1 MSSTLRIDDAIADLL
16 SKQSSSG
23 GFGLWGPYSGTDM
36 WLDSYVT
43 EFLLRA
49 KAEGYEI
56 PELALTRALDN
67 LANQVSYASDFTD
80 GGEDIAYALYD
91 LARAGRAAIGDLRY
105 YLEARLDNFGSPLAK
120 AQLGAALA
128 LYGDRT
134 RAAEAFAAAVEGL
147 KEQGRPLR
155 LARRLR
161 QPAPRHG
168 RDPRA
173 RRRVHA
179 LGHRPRGAD
188 QAARQPARGRQRW
201 TSTQEDAWTLI
212 AAAALAR
219 ETGDGSITVNGEE
232 LTGSVYRRYFQEYFT
247 DENGTVTITN
257 NGNTPTEVRVS
268 VTGIPAVPPPA
279 SAAGLHDLP

>member
-1 MSSTLRIDDAIADLL
+1 M
-16 SKQSSSG
+16 
-23 GFGLWGPYSGTDM
+23 
-36 WLDSYVT
+36 
-43 EFLLRA
+43 
-49 KAEGYEI
+49 
-56 PELALTRALDN
+56 ALDN
-67 LANQVSYASDFTD
+67 LGNQVCYASDFTN

-155 LARRLR
+155 AGAPTTAASSATPPRVLALAAEFTPSGVDLAALTKLLASCATPPVDLDAGRCLDADRRRRARSRDRRRLR
-161 QPAPRHG
+161 SRSTAKSS
-168 RDPRA
+168 
-173 RRRVHA
+173 
-179 LGHRPRGAD
+179 
-188 QAARQPARGRQRW
+188 PAR
-201 TSTQEDAWTLI
+201 SI
-212 AAAALAR
+212 AATSR
-219 ETGDGSITVNGEE
+219 STS
-232 LTGSVYRRYFQEYFT
+232 

-257 NGNTPTEVRVS
+257 NGNTPTEVKVS

-279 SAAGLHDLP
+279 TQQGFTIYA